1 MTQPNLVVSNA
12 SPLITLAKIG
22 QFSLLEQLFGRV
34 VIPQAVFDE
43 VVSHSAGGPG

>member
-1 MTQPNLVVSNA
+1 MTQPDLVVSNA

-34 VIPQAVFDE
+34 VSARVMDE
-43 VVSHSAGGPG
+43 VLARAGEL